1 MDTPPTARRRR
12 FTKAF
17 KAEIV
22 EACVQQGASVASIAC
37 AHGIN
42 ANQVRRWMREHGV
55 GRTLRN
61 DHLAHS
67 LHAPWPA
74 GQFLPVRV
82 ENPPSEASRIQIE
95 VRRANTLI
103 KLSWPTASA
112 ATCGNWLKDWLR

>member
-1 MDTPPTARRRR
+1 MDNPPTARRRR

-22 EACVQQGASVASIAC
+22 EACAQQGASVASIAC

-42 ANQVRRWMREHGV
+42 ANQVRRWMREHGM
-55 GRTLRN
+55 GRAPRN
-61 DHLAHS
+61 DHPSQS
-67 LHAPWPA
+67 LHAPWSG

-82 ENPPSEASRIQIE
+82 ESHPSEATHIQIE

-112 ATCGNWLKDWLR
+112 ATCSNWLKEWLR